1 MESSSDNCHTCLP
14 SLFDIQIRHNKSE
27 CETFYIIEDMRKVIT
42 IALTIAALLFVVGC
56 SKDDTPEVKTRDVSF
71 KVCVSCDNLTL
82 NDYYGSTLVQS
93 VHKSDVD
100 TTYIQLRGMAYGR
113 HELELVIDGNR
124 GRSEFVVSDST
135 AKAYSLS
142 KVNIGITVDD
152 EWDGEIIYEF

>member
-1 MESSSDNCHTCLP
+1 
-14 SLFDIQIRHNKSE
+14 
-27 CETFYIIEDMRKVIT
+27 MRKVIT
-42 IALTIAALLFVVGC
+42 IALTIAALLFMGC

-71 KVCVSCDNLTL
+71 KVCVSCDDLTL
-82 NDYYGSTLVQS
+82 NDYYGSTLIQS

-100 TTYIQLRGMAYGR
+100 TAYIDFKGMAYGK

>member
-1 MESSSDNCHTCLP
+1 
-14 SLFDIQIRHNKSE
+14 
-27 CETFYIIEDMRKVIT
+27 MRQVIT

-93 VHKSDVD
+93 VHKSNVD
-100 TTYIQLRGMAYGR
+100 TAYIDFKGMAYGK
-113 HELELVIDGNR
+113 HELELVIDGKR

-135 AKAYSLS
+135 AKAYVLS
-142 KVNIGITVDD
+142 TVNIGITVDD

>member
-1 MESSSDNCHTCLP
+1 
-14 SLFDIQIRHNKSE
+14 
-27 CETFYIIEDMRKVIT
+27 MRKVIT

-71 KVCVSCDNLTL
+71 KVCVSCDDLTL

-100 TTYIQLRGMAYGR
+100 TAYIDFKGMAYGK
-113 HELELVIDGNR
+113 HELELVIDGKR

-135 AKAYSLS
+135 AKAYNLS
-142 KVNIGITVDD
+142 TVNIGITVDD

>member
-1 MESSSDNCHTCLP
+1 
-14 SLFDIQIRHNKSE
+14 
-27 CETFYIIEDMRKVIT
+27 MRQVIT
-42 IALTIAALLFVVGC
+42 IALTIAALLFMGC

-71 KVCVSCDNLTL
+71 KVCVSCDDLTL
-82 NDYYGSTLVQS
+82 NDYYGSTLIQS

-100 TTYIQLRGMAYGR
+100 TAYIDFKGMAYGR

-135 AKAYSLS
+135 AKAYVLS
-142 KVNIGITVDD
+142 TVNIGITVDG

>member
-1 MESSSDNCHTCLP
+1 
-14 SLFDIQIRHNKSE
+14 
-27 CETFYIIEDMRKVIT
+27 MRKVIT

-71 KVCVSCDNLTL
+71 KVCVSCDDLIL
-82 NDYYGSTLVQS
+82 NDYYGSTIVQS

-100 TTYIQLRGMAYGR
+100 TAYVQLRGMAYGK
-113 HELELVIDGNR
+113 HELELVIDGKR

-142 KVNIGITVDD
+142 KVNVGITLTFDD

>member
-1 MESSSDNCHTCLP
+1 
-14 SLFDIQIRHNKSE
+14 
-27 CETFYIIEDMRKVIT
+27 MRQVIT

-135 AKAYSLS
+135 AKAYVLS
-142 KVNIGITVDD
+142 TVNIGITVDG

>member
-1 MESSSDNCHTCLP
+1 
-14 SLFDIQIRHNKSE
+14 
-27 CETFYIIEDMRKVIT
+27 MRQVIT

-71 KVCVSCDNLTL
+71 KVCVSCDDLTL

-100 TTYIQLRGMAYGR
+100 TAYIDFKGMAYGK

-135 AKAYSLS
+135 AKAYVLS
-142 KVNIGITVDD
+142 TVNIGITVDD

>member
-1 MESSSDNCHTCLP
+1 
-14 SLFDIQIRHNKSE
+14 
-27 CETFYIIEDMRKVIT
+27 MRQVIT
-42 IALTIAALLFVVGC
+42 IDLTIAALLFMGC

-71 KVCVSCDNLTL
+71 KVCVSCDDLIM

-93 VHKSDVD
+93 VHKSNVD
-100 TTYIQLRGMAYGR
+100 TAYIDFKCMAYGK
-113 HELELVIDGNR
+113 HELELVIDGKR

-142 KVNIGITVDD
+142 KVNVGITVDD